1 MVIESCFPL
10 KRSPFH
16 ANSRLWFVF
25 CACLIP
31 FSLHAGGLSF
41 EPNLGQTGSEIRY
54 LARTS
59 NGVIFITDRGI
70 TLNGPPKPQPA
81 RQFRISLDKTCS
93 PTPESSN

>member
-1 MVIESCFPL
+1 MRIP
-10 KRSPFH
+10 
-16 ANSRLWFVF
+16 ANLHLWFVS
-25 CACLIP
+25 CACLTP
-31 FSLHAGGLSF
+31 FSLQAGAGLSF
-41 EPNLGQTGSEIRY
+41 ETNLGQTGSEIRY

-70 TLNGPPKPQPA
+70 TLNGRPNPQPA